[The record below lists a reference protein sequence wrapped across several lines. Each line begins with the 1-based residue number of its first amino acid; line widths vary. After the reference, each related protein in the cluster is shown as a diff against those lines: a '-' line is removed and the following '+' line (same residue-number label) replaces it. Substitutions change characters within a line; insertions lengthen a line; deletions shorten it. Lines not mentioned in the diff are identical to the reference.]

1 MQKVMKVIM
10 KKTIKY
16 LTIVIIFALSVFP
29 AFTSGGNVHDLKSID
44 YTNNETLRSIRKDI
58 KKTIFTVMS
67 KRDPAGLPDLKF
79 YRYRVKKGENFWIVL
94 SKSGLDMDTLIS
106 VNLLTSPYQ
115 VGEGT
120 VLFIPNMRG
129 VVVTGDDK
137 DGLTRVLSESRV
149 KIDYVRR
156 ANKSESLEKDF
167 VFIPCG
173 RVSGLERSMFL
184 GSAFLSPIKI
194 GRTTS
199 GFGSR
204 KDPFNENKAQFHRGV
219 DIGCPIG
226 TKIYSAR
233 AGRVTFAGYADGYG
247 KLVILEHEHGY
258 TTYYGHLSGFTVKQG
273 DKVGAGQ
280 SVAFSGNTGRT
291 TGPHIHFEIR
301 RHGRALNPRTFIRGI
316 HR

>member
-1 MQKVMKVIM
+1 MKKVMNKI
-10 KKTIKY
+10 IKH
-16 LTIVIIFALSVFP
+16 LTVSVFLLLPVFP
-29 AFTSGGNVHDLKSID
+29 AFASGGKAYDLESIN
-44 YTNNETLRSIRKDI
+44 YTNNETLQSIRKDI
-58 KKTIFTVMS
+58 KKSIFTVMS
-67 KRDPAGLPDLKF
+67 KRDAAGLPELKF
-79 YRYRVKKGENFWIVL
+79 FRYRVKKGENFWIVL
-94 SKSGLDMDTLIS
+94 SKSGLDMDTLMS

-120 VLFIPNMRG
+120 ILFIPNMRG

-137 DGLTRVLSESRV
+137 EGLARVLSESRV
-149 KIDYVRR
+149 NIEYVRR
-156 ANKSESLEKDF
+156 ANKSDNLDKDF
-167 VFIPCG
+167 VFVPCG
-173 RVSGLERSMFL
+173 KVSGLERSMFL
-184 GSAFLSPIKI
+184 GSAFLSPIKT

-199 GFGSR
+199 GFGTR
-204 KDPFNENKAQFHRGV
+204 KDPFNENKSQFHRGV

-258 TTYYGHLSGFTVKQG
+258 TTYYGHLSRFTVKQG
-273 DKVGAGQ
+273 DSVGAGQ

-291 TGPHIHFEIR
+291 TGPHLHFEIR
-301 RHGRALNPRTFIRGI
+301 RHGRALNPRSFIRGV

>member
-1 MQKVMKVIM
+1 
-10 KKTIKY
+10 
-16 LTIVIIFALSVFP
+16 
-29 AFTSGGNVHDLKSID
+29 
-44 YTNNETLRSIRKDI
+44 
-58 KKTIFTVMS
+58 
-67 KRDPAGLPDLKF
+67 
-79 YRYRVKKGENFWIVL
+79 
-94 SKSGLDMDTLIS
+94 
-106 VNLLTSPYQ
+106 
-115 VGEGT
+115 
-120 VLFIPNMRG
+120 
-129 VVVTGDDK
+129 
-137 DGLTRVLSESRV
+137 VLSESRV

-173 RVSGLERSMFL
+173 KVSGLERSMFL
-184 GSAFLSPIKI
+184 GSAFISPIKT

-199 GFGSR
+199 GFGTR
-204 KDPFNENKAQFHRGV
+204 RDPFNENKSQFHRGV
-219 DIGCPIG
+219 DIGCPVG

-258 TTYYGHLSGFTVKQG
+258 TTYYGHLSRFTVKQG

-291 TGPHIHFEIR
+291 TGPHLHFEIR
-301 RHGRALNPRTFIRGI
+301 RHGRALNPETFVRGI